1 MIQSNLHTH
10 TLFCDG
16 KNTPEEMVEAAIGL
30 GFRSLGFS
38 GHGYAD
44 CDPGFCGTPLE
55 AMPAYRDAVRALQAQ
70 YEGLIDVFLG
80 IENDAAYMHPA
91 SDYDYTIGSVHY
103 IPVGGEYHCADATPQ
118 KFERSLARAF
128 GGDGMKM
135 AKAYF
140 ETVCAFASAP
150 SRPADIMGHM
160 DLVRRFNAGGR
171 RYFDE
176 SSPAYRA
183 MATEA
188 LEAVVRSGM
197 FLEVNTSLIAK
208 GASDEPYPS
217 VFLLRRAKE
226 MGARVVVNSD
236 AHAAKNLNFGFDR
249 MEELLSR
256 IGFTEIWELTKAGFE
271 PQPLPDFC

>member
-1 MIQSNLHTH
+1 MIRSNLHTH
-10 TLFCDG
+10 TKFCDG

-38 GHGYAD
+38 GHGYTD

-55 AMPAYRDAVRALQAQ
+55 NMPAYRAAVRGLQAR
-70 YEGLIDVFLG
+70 YEGVIDIYLG
-80 IENDAAYMHPA
+80 LENDAAYMHPA

-103 IPVGGEYHCADATPQ
+103 IDCGGEYHSADASPQ
-118 KFERSLARAF
+118 KFTQSLTEAF
-128 GGDGMKM
+128 GGDGLKM

-140 ETVCAFASAP
+140 RTVCAFAQG
-150 SRPADIMGHM
+150 RPADIMGHI
-160 DLVRRFNAGGR
+160 DLVRRFNGGN

-176 SSPAYRA
+176 SSPAYRS
-183 MATEA
+183 MAAEA

-217 VFLLRRAKE
+217 IFMLRRAKE
-226 MGARVVVNSD
+226 LGARIVVNSD
-236 AHAAKNLNFGFDR
+236 AHAASAINFGFDR

-256 IGFTEIWELTKAGFE
+256 IGFTEIWELTKNGFE
-271 PQPLPDFC
+271 PQALPDFF